1 MSFVIEAAEL
11 SESSLISA
19 KRQKRW
25 GTSMLME
32 TAAFFRSDIGLEP
45 QVMLGTDLTIELG
58 GKCSPGKGSFSPSL

>member
-1 MSFVIEAAEL
+1 
-11 SESSLISA
+11 
-19 KRQKRW
+19 
-25 GTSMLME
+25 MLME